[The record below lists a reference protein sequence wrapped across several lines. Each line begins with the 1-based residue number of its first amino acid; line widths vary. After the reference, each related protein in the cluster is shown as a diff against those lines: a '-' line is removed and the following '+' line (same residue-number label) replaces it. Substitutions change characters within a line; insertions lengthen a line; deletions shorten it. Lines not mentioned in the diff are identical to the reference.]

1 MRATTPIVEQIRLD
15 CHLFRIGIFYI
26 KGKVGKTKMSNAIAA
41 VFAGWGIQKE
51 ADEMIRCGAH
61 IETATKTVEKDGK
74 SEVVAI
80 EKATGKALAYGE
92 FETVVSNSAED
103 RYYEKILVEGIDL
116 KQIKRNPTVLWG
128 HDYRGL
134 PIGKITKIWVDNG
147 NLMARI
153 KLSVEKYDFAKQV
166 YDLILD
172 GAINAVSLGGQV
184 KKWNDD
190 YSVIE
195 QLELYEVSVVPVGAH
210 RDALITE
217 RSIGKDKAAQ
227 LRKSFAQFEEAAMVD
242 KMKSMPQDE
251 IKSHIASLKAL
262 TSALESAYAGSVETE
277 EDNED
282 ADEKG
287 ETKSVRKLVLVRSN
301 AKIVDKTA
309 ELLIASIN
317 NKLKK

>member
-1 MRATTPIVEQIRLD
+1 
-15 CHLFRIGIFYI
+15 
-26 KGKVGKTKMSNAIAA
+26 MSSTAIAA
-41 VFAGWGIQKE
+41 VFDGWGVQKE

-61 IETATKTVEKDGK
+61 IETAIAEEEVDGK
-74 SEVVAI
+74 KRNVAV
-80 EKATGKALAYGE
+80 EKATGKKLDYGE
-92 FETVVSNSAED
+92 FETVVSNSDED

-134 PIGKITKIWVDNG
+134 PIGKITKIWTQDG

-166 YDLILD
+166 YELILD

-184 KKWNDD
+184 KKWSED
-190 YSVIE
+190 YTTIE

-210 RDALITE
+210 RDALITSKSLGQE
-217 RSIGKDKAAQ
+217 KAAM
-227 LRKSFAQFEEAAMVD
+227 LRKSFETFQEQAVVD
-242 KMKSMPQDE
+242 KVKSMSDNE
-251 IKSHIASLKAL
+251 IKSHIASLKTL
-262 TSALESAYAGSVETE
+262 TSALETAYAGSAETE
-277 EDNED
+277 EDED
-282 ADEKG
+282 DAP
-287 ETKSVRKLVLVRSN
+287 TVRKLVLVRSN

-317 NKLKK
+317 NKLKVKR

>member
-1 MRATTPIVEQIRLD
+1 
-15 CHLFRIGIFYI
+15 
-26 KGKVGKTKMSNAIAA
+26 MSSTAIAA
-41 VFAGWGIQKE
+41 IFAGYGIEKT

-61 IETATKTVEKDGK
+61 IETAVKETTNDDGSVEKFA
-74 SEVVAI
+74 V
-80 EKATGKALAYGE
+80 EKATGKKLAYGE

-103 RYYEKILVEGIDL
+103 RYFEQILVEGIDL

-134 PIGKITKIWVDNG
+134 PIGKITKIWIEDG

-153 KLSVEKYDFAKQV
+153 KLSVEKYEFAKQV

-190 YSVIE
+190 YTVIE
-195 QLELYEVSVVPVGAH
+195 ALELYEVSVVPVGAH

-217 RSIGKDKAAQ
+217 RSIGKEKAAE
-227 LRKSFAQFEEAAMVD
+227 LRKSFADFEQDAIVD
-242 KMKSMPQDE
+242 KVKTMSNTE

-262 TSALESAYAGSVETE
+262 TSALETAYAGSADSEADSETP
-277 EDNED
+277 N
-282 ADEKG
+282 
-287 ETKSVRKLVLVRSN
+287 VRKLVLVRSN
-301 AKIVDKTA
+301 AKLVDKTA

-317 NKLKK
+317 NKLKQ

>member
-1 MRATTPIVEQIRLD
+1 
-15 CHLFRIGIFYI
+15 
-26 KGKVGKTKMSNAIAA
+26 MSNAIAA
-41 VFAGWGIQKE
+41 VFAGWGIEKK
-51 ADEMIRCGAH
+51 ADEIIRCGAH
-61 IETATKTVEKDGK
+61 IETVTKDVEKDGVT
-74 SEVVAI
+74 ERVAI

-103 RYYEKILVEGIDL
+103 RYFERILVEGIDL

-128 HDYRGL
+128 HDYTGL
-134 PIGKITKIWVDNG
+134 PIGKITKIWIDNG

-217 RSIGKDKAAQ
+217 KTVGKEKAAA
-227 LRKSFAQFEEAAMVD
+227 LRKSFADFEKEAELD
-242 KMKSMPQDE
+242 KIKLMPKDD
-251 IKSHIASLKAL
+251 IKLHIDSLKAL
-262 TSALESAYAGSVETE
+262 TSALELAYSQNSAETE
-277 EDNED
+277 EGEG
-282 ADEKG
+282 DEPRKV
-287 ETKSVRKLVLVRSN
+287 VRKLVLARSA
-301 AKIVDKTA
+301 AKSVDKGA
-309 ELLIASIN
+309 ELLIAAIN
-317 NKLKK
+317 NKLKA

>member
-1 MRATTPIVEQIRLD
+1 
-15 CHLFRIGIFYI
+15 
-26 KGKVGKTKMSNAIAA
+26 MSEASIAA
-41 VFAGWGIQKE
+41 VFAGWGVEKKV
-51 ADEMIRCGAH
+51 DEMIRCGAH
-61 IETATKTVEKDGK
+61 IETVTKDIEKDGK
-74 SEVVAI
+74 TERVAV

-92 FETVVSNSAED
+92 FETVVSNSGED

-128 HDYRGL
+128 HDYSGL
-134 PIGKITKIWVDNG
+134 PIGKIVKIWTDNG

-153 KLSVEKYDFAKQV
+153 KLSVEKYEFAKQV

-217 RSIGKDKAAQ
+217 RSIGKDKAAA
-227 LRKSFAQFEEAAMVD
+227 LRKSFADFETEAAVD
-242 KMKSMPQDE
+242 KIKLMPQDE
-251 IKSHIASLKAL
+251 IKSHIASLKSL
-262 TSALESAYAGSVETE
+262 TSALESAYAASTETE
-277 EDNED
+277 EDNDD
-282 ADEKG
+282 ADGKQK
-287 ETKSVRKLVLVRSN
+287 TVRKLVLVRSN
-301 AKIVDKTA
+301 AKAVDKVS

-317 NKLKK
+317 NKLKG

>member
-1 MRATTPIVEQIRLD
+1 
-15 CHLFRIGIFYI
+15 
-26 KGKVGKTKMSNAIAA
+26 MSEIAA
-41 VFAGWGIQKE
+41 VFAGYGIKKE

-61 IETATKTVEKDGK
+61 IETATKEIEKDGVT
-74 SEVVAI
+74 ERVAV

-116 KQIKRNPTVLWG
+116 KQIKKNPTVLWG

-134 PIGKITKIWVDNG
+134 PIGKITKIWIDNG

-217 RSIGKDKAAQ
+217 RSVGKEKAAT
-227 LRKSFAQFEEAAMVD
+227 LRKSFADFEKEAALD
-242 KMKSMPQDE
+242 KIKLMPQDE
-251 IKSHIASLKAL
+251 IKLHIDSLKSL
-262 TSALESAYAGSVETE
+262 TSALELAYTQNSAETE
-277 EDNED
+277 EEGDQ
-282 ADEKG
+282 AVRR
-287 ETKSVRKLVLVRSN
+287 VRKLVLVRST
-301 AKIVDKTA
+301 AKNVDRGA
-309 ELLIASIN
+309 ELLISAIN
-317 NKLKK
+317 DKLKA

>member
-1 MRATTPIVEQIRLD
+1 
-15 CHLFRIGIFYI
+15 
-26 KGKVGKTKMSNAIAA
+26 MSSTAIAA
-41 VFAGWGIQKE
+41 VFAGWGVEKKV
-51 ADEMIRCGAH
+51 DEMIRCGAH
-61 IETATKTVEKDGK
+61 IETATKEVEKDG
-74 SEVVAI
+74 VTQRVAV

-103 RYYEKILVEGIDL
+103 RYYEQILVDGIDL

-128 HDYRGL
+128 HDYSGL
-134 PIGKITKIWVDNG
+134 PIGKITKIWVDGG

-190 YSVIE
+190 YTVIE

-217 RSIGKDKAAQ
+217 RSIGKEKAAA
-227 LRKSFAQFEEAAMVD
+227 LRKSFADFETEAAVD
-242 KMKSMPQDE
+242 KIKLMPQDE

-262 TSALESAYAGSVETE
+262 TSALETAYAASMDTE
-277 EDNED
+277 EDDDD
-282 ADEKG
+282 ANGKG
-287 ETKSVRKLVLVRSN
+287 KTKTVRKLVLVRSS
-301 AKIVDKTA
+301 AKLVDKTS

-317 NKLKK
+317 NKLKEGK

>member
-1 MRATTPIVEQIRLD
+1 MSEAT
-15 CHLFRIGIFYI
+15 
-26 KGKVGKTKMSNAIAA
+26 IAA
-41 VFAGWGIQKE
+41 VFAGYGVQKT

-61 IETATKTVEKDGK
+61 IETSVKEVEKDGK
-74 SEVVAI
+74 TERVAV

-92 FETVVSNSAED
+92 FETVVSNSGED

-128 HDYRGL
+128 HDYTGL
-134 PIGKITKIWVDNG
+134 PIGKITKIWVDGG

-217 RSIGKDKAAQ
+217 RSVGKEKAAA
-227 LRKSFAQFEEAAMVD
+227 LRKSFADFEKEAALD
-242 KMKSMPQDE
+242 KIKLMPEDE
-251 IKSHIASLKAL
+251 IKQHIASLKAL
-262 TSALESAYAGSVETE
+262 TSALETAHAASMETE
-277 EDNED
+277 EEAGDD
-282 ADEKG
+282 ADAGK
-287 ETKSVRKLVLVRSN
+287 TKRVRKLVLVRST
-301 AKIVDKTA
+301 AKSVDKVS
-309 ELLIASIN
+309 ELLIATIN
-317 NKLKK
+317 NKLKEGK

>member
-1 MRATTPIVEQIRLD
+1 
-15 CHLFRIGIFYI
+15 
-26 KGKVGKTKMSNAIAA
+26 MSSAIAA
-41 VFAGWGIQKE
+41 IFAGYGIEKA

-61 IETATKTVEKDGK
+61 IETAIQETTNEDGSVEKFA
-74 SEVVAI
+74 V
-80 EKATGKALAYGE
+80 EKATGKKLEYGE

-103 RYYEKILVEGIDL
+103 RYFEQILVEGIDL

-134 PIGKITKIWVDNG
+134 PIGKITKIWVQDG

-166 YDLILD
+166 YELILD

-190 YSVIE
+190 YTVIE
-195 QLELYEVSVVPVGAH
+195 ALELYEISVVPVGAH
-210 RDALITE
+210 RDALISQ
-217 RSIGKDKAAQ
+217 RSIGKEKAAQ
-227 LRKSFAQFEEAAMVD
+227 LRKSFADFEQDAIVD
-242 KMKSMPQDE
+242 KVKTMSDTE

-262 TSALESAYAGSVETE
+262 TSALETAYAGSAESEADSETP
-277 EDNED
+277 N
-282 ADEKG
+282 
-287 ETKSVRKLVLVRSN
+287 VRKLVLVRSN
-301 AKIVDKTA
+301 AKLVDKTA

-317 NKLKK
+317 NKLKQ

>member
-1 MRATTPIVEQIRLD
+1 MET
-15 CHLFRIGIFYI
+15 
-26 KGKVGKTKMSNAIAA
+26 SIAA
-41 VFAGWGIQKE
+41 VFAGWGIKKE

-61 IETATKTVEKDGK
+61 IETSVKEVEKDGVT
-74 SEVVAI
+74 ERVAV

-116 KQIKRNPTVLWG
+116 KQIKKNPTVLWG

-190 YSVIE
+190 YTVIE

-217 RSIGKDKAAQ
+217 RSIGKEKAAE
-227 LRKSFAQFEEAAMVD
+227 LRKSFATFEKEAELD
-242 KMKSMPQDE
+242 KIKLMPKDS
-251 IKSHIASLKAL
+251 IKLHIESLKSL
-262 TSALESAYAGSVETE
+262 TSALELAYADDSAETE
-277 EDNED
+277 EDGD
-282 ADEKG
+282 QTQKRV
-287 ETKSVRKLVLVRSN
+287 VRKLVLARSA
-301 AKIVDKTA
+301 AKNVDKGA
-309 ELLIASIN
+309 ELLISAIN
-317 NKLKK
+317 NQLNTRKD

>member
-1 MRATTPIVEQIRLD
+1 
-15 CHLFRIGIFYI
+15 
-26 KGKVGKTKMSNAIAA
+26 MSNAIAA
-41 VFAGWGIQKE
+41 VFAGYGIEKT

-61 IETATKTVEKDGK
+61 IDTATKEIEKDGVT
-74 SEVVAI
+74 ERVAV

-92 FETVVSNSAED
+92 FETVVSNSDED

-116 KQIKRNPTVLWG
+116 KQIKKNPTVLWG

-134 PIGKITKIWVDNG
+134 PIGKITKIWIDNG

-153 KLSVEKYDFAKQV
+153 KLSVEKYEFAKQV

-217 RSIGKDKAAQ
+217 RSVGKEKAAS
-227 LRKSFAQFEEAAMVD
+227 LRKSFADFEKEATID
-242 KMKSMPQDE
+242 KIKLMPQDE
-251 IKSHIASLKAL
+251 IKLHIDSLKSL
-262 TSALESAYAGSVETE
+262 TSALELAYAHDSAETE
-277 EDNED
+277 EDGD
-282 ADEKG
+282 QTQKRV
-287 ETKSVRKLVLVRSN
+287 VRKLVLARSA
-301 AKIVDKTA
+301 AKSVDKGA
-309 ELLIASIN
+309 ELLIAAIN
-317 NKLKK
+317 NQLNTRRD

>member
-1 MRATTPIVEQIRLD
+1 
-15 CHLFRIGIFYI
+15 
-26 KGKVGKTKMSNAIAA
+26 MSEIAA
-41 VFAGWGIQKE
+41 IFAGYGIEKTE
-51 ADEMIRCGAH
+51 NEMIRAGAH
-61 IETATKTVEKDGK
+61 IETAVKEIEKDGVTEK
-74 SEVVAI
+74 VAV
-80 EKATGKALAYGE
+80 ERATGKALAYGE
-92 FETVVSNSAED
+92 FETVVSNSNED
-103 RYYEKILVEGIDL
+103 RYFEKILVEGIDL
-116 KQIKRNPTVLWG
+116 KQIKKNPVVLWG

-134 PIGKITKIWVDNG
+134 PIGKITKIWIDGG

-172 GAINAVSLGGQV
+172 GVVNAVSLGGQV

-210 RDALITE
+210 RDALITAK
-217 RSIGKDKAAQ
+217 SVGKDKVAA
-227 LRKSFAQFEEAAMVD
+227 LRKSFADFEEKAMVD
-242 KMKSMPQDE
+242 KMKAMPQDE

-262 TSALESAYAGSVETE
+262 TSALETAYAGSAETE
-277 EDNED
+277 EDTDD
-282 ADEKG
+282 AGGKDK
-287 ETKSVRKLVLVRSN
+287 TKAVRKLILVRSN

-317 NKLKK
+317 NKLKS